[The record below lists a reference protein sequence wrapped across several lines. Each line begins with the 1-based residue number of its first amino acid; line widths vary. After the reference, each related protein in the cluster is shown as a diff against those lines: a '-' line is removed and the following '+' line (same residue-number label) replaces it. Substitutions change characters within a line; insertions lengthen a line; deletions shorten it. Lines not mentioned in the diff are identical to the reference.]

1 MVRINGTGCSRIG
14 LPIGVILFIVKLDP
28 SSFAVQNL
36 HPQYGVE
43 RPGFFF
49 QSFKPYRRKRPP
61 ALWEGKTWVVVSPSD
76 YIGDWTENGQTP
88 FRTQLPTP
96 SYDGWH
102 GREHQ
107 ITHISDVSLLHR
119 FYD

>member
-76 YIGDWTENGQTP
+76 YMEIGPKTAKPRSERSCLLRVMMVGMGGNIKS
-88 FRTQLPTP
+88 L
-96 SYDGWH
+96 
-102 GREHQ
+102 
-107 ITHISDVSLLHR
+107 ILVSLLHR